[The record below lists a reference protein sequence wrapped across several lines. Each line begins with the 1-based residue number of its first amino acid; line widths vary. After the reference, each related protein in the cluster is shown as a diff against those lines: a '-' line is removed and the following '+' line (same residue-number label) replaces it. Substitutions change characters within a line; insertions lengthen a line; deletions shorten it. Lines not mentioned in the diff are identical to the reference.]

1 MPPTNRTNR
10 VWSLQRTISLT
21 LSGMVLIT
29 AGSIIWGTYVRSR
42 DTILINSEELIL
54 QAARESQER
63 VLAYL
68 DPAARTVTQL
78 RQLHAQRS
86 INLDDFAHTE
96 GILFAMQRA
105 QPEISMLGYGTED
118 GHFLMVERTT
128 EGATWTKEVTPG
140 AGAVWRQR
148 APTGGLTDITA
159 TEADPTDAYDPRVRP
174 WYQAAQAAGGLIWTD
189 VYVFWSRKE
198 PGITIAA
205 PSDAGV
211 ISADVRLRELSGFLE
226 SLALSPHS
234 VAFII
239 DHRGHLIATSEG
251 EALLADRS
259 LVTAASSITPS
270 IAALTGSPSVQSFIT
285 SGEAPSRTVR
295 FDVAKA
301 PHIGGLV
308 PLSISAERDWLIGVA
323 APESDFL
330 GALHDANRRNAIIGA
345 ILMLAALILS
355 RILAR
360 WISTTLQVLVTE
372 SARIRALQLDRSEHT
387 GARFKEVADVMDA
400 FEDMKT
406 GLRTFQR
413 YLPLKL
419 VRVLLEE
426 QIEPRLGGVDRQ
438 ISLYFSDIGGFT
450 TITERLGPRQM
461 AERLGDY
468 LGMLSTTIQ
477 ESDGTVVQFVGDE
490 VMAMW
495 GAPLPVPDHADR
507 VCEAALTV
515 QERIPD
521 LWPIDDTHPAMPTR
535 IGLHTATVVVGHF
548 GARDRM
554 YYGAI
559 GDGVNLASRL
569 ESANKQYGTSIL
581 VSDATRGMVTPDT
594 FVFRLIDR
602 IIAKGKKE
610 PTTIYELV
618 GRVGQ
623 VSSEDVA
630 KVGRY
635 EAAFVDYQ
643 ARRFAEAAEALAG
656 CLGDPP
662 AVVLRDRCL
671 DYLEEPPLEEWDGV
685 YAMTTK

>member
-1 MPPTNRTNR
+1 
-10 VWSLQRTISLT
+10 
-21 LSGMVLIT
+21 MVLLT

-42 DTILINSEELIL
+42 DTILINSEDLIL
-54 QAARESQER
+54 QAARESEER

-68 DPAARTVTQL
+68 EPAARTV
-78 RQLHAQRS
+78 RQLDRLHTQS
-86 INLDDFAHTE
+86 STDLDDFTTAE
-96 GILFAMQRA
+96 GLLFALQHA
-105 QPEISMLGYGTED
+105 QPEISMLGYGAED
-118 GHFLMVERTT
+118 GRFLMVERTT
-128 EGATWTKEVTPG
+128 EGAIWTKEVAPELG
-140 AGAVWRQR
+140 ATWRQR
-148 APTGGLTDITA
+148 APSGGLADVTA
-159 TEADPTDAYDPRVRP
+159 TESDPTDAYDPRVRP
-174 WYQAAQAAGGLIWTD
+174 WYQAARAADGLIWTD

-198 PGITIAA
+198 PGITVAV
-205 PSDAGV
+205 PVDEGV
-211 ISADVRLRELSGFLE
+211 VSADVRLRELSGFLE
-226 SLALSPHS
+226 SLNLSNNS

-251 EALLADRS
+251 EALLTGRS
-259 LVTAASSITPS
+259 LVAAAASVTPS
-270 IAALTGSPSVQSFIT
+270 IAALTAAPSVQSFIAG
-285 SGEAPSRTVR
+285 SDAPSQTVR
-295 FDVAKA
+295 FSVAEA

-308 PLSISAERDWLIGVA
+308 PLSISAEREWLIGVA

-360 WISTTLQVLVTE
+360 WIANTLQVLVTE
-372 SARIRALQLDRSEHT
+372 SARVRALQLDRGDRA
-387 GARFKEVADVMDA
+387 GARFQEVADVIDA

-406 GLRTFQR
+406 GLRAFQR
-413 YLPLKL
+413 YLPIKL

-450 TITERLGPRQM
+450 TISERLGPRQM

-521 LWPIDDTHPAMPTR
+521 LWEIDETHPMMHTR

-569 ESANKQYGTSIL
+569 ESANKQYGTDIL
-581 VSDATRGMVTPDT
+581 VSDATRALVTPDT

-610 PTTIYELV
+610 PTTIYELI
-618 GRVGQ
+618 GRHGQ
-623 VSSEDVA
+623 TSAADEA
-630 KVGRY
+630 KIARY
-635 EAAFVDYQ
+635 EAAFADYQ
-643 ARRFAEAAEALAG
+643 ARRFTEAAEQLAASPD
-656 CLGDPP
+656 DPP
-662 AVVLRDRCL
+662 AAILRKRCL
-671 DYLEEPPLEEWDGV
+671 RYAEHPPEDGWDGV
-685 YAMTTK
+685 YVMVTK

>member
-1 MPPTNRTNR
+1 
-10 VWSLQRTISLT
+10 
-21 LSGMVLIT
+21 MVLLT

-68 DPAARTVTQL
+68 EPAARTV
-78 RQLHAQRS
+78 RQLNRLHVQS
-86 INLDDFAHTE
+86 SVDLDDFAAAE
-96 GILFAMQRA
+96 GILFALQHA
-105 QPEISMLGYGTED
+105 QPEISMLGYGAED
-118 GHFLMVERTT
+118 GRFLMVERTT
-128 EGATWTKEVTPG
+128 EGALWTKEVSPG
-140 AGAVWRQR
+140 TGAIWRLR
-148 APTGGLTDITA
+148 APSGGLADVTA
-159 TEADPTDAYDPRVRP
+159 IEPDPTDAYDPRIRP
-174 WYQAAQAAGGLIWTD
+174 WYQGARAAEGLIWTD

-198 PGITIAA
+198 PGITVAV
-205 PSDAGV
+205 PVDDGV
-211 ISADVRLRELSGFLE
+211 VSADVRLRELSGFLE
-226 SLALSPHS
+226 SLDLSDHS
-234 VAFII
+234 VAFIM
-239 DHRGHLIATSEG
+239 DYRGRLIATSEG
-251 EALLADRS
+251 EALLTDRA
-259 LVTAASSITPS
+259 LIAAAASVTPS
-270 IAALTGSPSVQSFIT
+270 IAALAAAPSVQAFV
-285 SGEAPSRTVR
+285 SGSDAPSQTVR
-295 FDVAKA
+295 FSVDDA
-301 PHIGGLV
+301 PHIGGLI
-308 PLSISAERDWLIGVA
+308 PLSIGSEREWLVGVT

-360 WISTTLQVLVTE
+360 WIAGTLQVLVIE
-372 SARIRALQLDRSEHT
+372 SARVRALQLDRGDRA
-387 GARFKEVADVMDA
+387 GARFREVADVIDA

-406 GLRTFQR
+406 GLRAFQR
-413 YLPLKL
+413 YLPIKL

-426 QIEPRLGGVDRQ
+426 QIEPRLGGVERQ
-438 ISLYFSDIGGFT
+438 ISLYFSDVGGFT
-450 TITERLGPRQM
+450 TISERLGPLRM

-521 LWPIDDTHPAMPTR
+521 LWEVDESHPLMHTR

-569 ESANKQYGTSIL
+569 ESANKQYGTKIL
-581 VSDATRGMVTPDT
+581 VSDATRALVTPDA

-602 IIAKGKKE
+602 IIAKGKRE
-610 PTTIYELV
+610 PTTIYELI
-618 GRVGQ
+618 GRHGQ
-623 VSSEDVA
+623 ISSTDRA
-630 KVGRY
+630 KIERY
-635 EAAFVDYQ
+635 EAAFADYQ
-643 ARRFAEAAEALAG
+643 ARRFTDAAAQLAEHPD
-656 CLGDPP
+656 DPP
-662 AVVLRDRCL
+662 AVMLRKRCQH
-671 DYLEEPPLEEWDGV
+671 YSEHPPDEEWDGV
-685 YAMTTK
+685 YVMVTK